1 MTTEDLP
8 EPQRHEDTDAF
19 RGATFRRVDLSG
31 ASLREVDLS
40 GVTIRDSDVR
50 GLRIVASWVDDVVVD
65 GHEGVGRV
73 VVDDVEVSG
82 YVTAELDRR
91 HPERVL
97 IREMRSADEVR
108 AAWAVVNGRWD
119 DAVDHA
125 AGLPEP
131 LLNERVAG
139 EWSFVETVRHLVF
152 ADDIWV
158 GRMLGDEPSG
168 FHPLGVPP
176 TDTTDAAA
184 TDMGL
189 TLAARPSSAEVV
201 ALHRERRARFT
212 DLLLRTTDADL
223 PRVRTAVLSPDWGEE
238 SFPVLECL
246 TVVVRE
252 HADHLR
258 FAQRDLATLE
268 QRSAPA

>member
-1 MTTEDLP
+1 MTTQDP
-8 EPQRHEDTDAF
+8 GDPRHHEHTDAF

-40 GVTIRDSDVR
+40 GATIRDSDVT
-50 GLRIVASWVDDVVVD
+50 GLRIVASVVDDVHLS

-73 VVDDVEVSG
+73 VVDDVDVSA
-82 YVTAELDRR
+82 YVRDELDRR

-97 IREMRSADEVR
+97 VRGMRSADDLR

-119 DAVDHA
+119 DAVAHA
-125 AGLPEP
+125 ATVPEP
-131 LLNERVAG
+131 LLHERVGG

-152 ADDIWV
+152 ADDVWV
-158 GRMLGDEPSG
+158 GRMLSDQPGP

-176 TDTTDAAA
+176 TDTTEAAA
-184 TDMGL
+184 AEMGL
-189 TLAARPSSAEVV
+189 TLDARPSSDEVV
-201 ALHRERRARFT
+201 ALHRERRGRFT
-212 DLLLRTTDADL
+212 DLLLRVTDADL
-223 PRVRTAVLSPDWGEE
+223 PRVRTAVLAPDWGEE

-268 QRSAPA
+268 ERSAPA